1 MAKTRT
7 EQISARLPD
16 FMIEWLRL
24 GTDGL
29 TGELKDS
36 VRLAMISYDFERYR
50 DIYAGDL
57 DLIQVLN
64 ITPTMIESEN
74 PDESTAMVAYILVQG
89 AAAKLAEAVSSMVRT
104 GAIDPKVTERIRLWL
119 LIDRA
124 TFNNQG
130 EDIVI
135 YLSRRWRNHV
145 ELEGKPLAA

>member
-119 LIDRA
+119 LANRA
-124 TFNNQG
+124 MFDNRDT
-130 EDIVI
+130 DAVT
-135 YLSRRWRNHV
+135 YLSLHWQNV
-145 ELEGKPLAA
+145 ALEGKPLAA